1 MGGYW
6 DTYVYAAMQQPT
18 NTMTPLPLEGL
29 HVRLPWTPP
38 MLRNI
43 KEAVIE
49 YRNNPIM
56 TRGPLPAELTQYVKS
71 VYARKHNVGHNKVWP
86 DRNAAVRARLPSCSQ
101 STE

>member
-6 DTYVYAAMQQPT
+6 ETYVFASLQQPT

-29 HVRLPWTPP
+29 HVRMPWTPP

-49 YRNNPIM
+49 YRHNEVMN
-56 TRGPLPAELTQYVKS
+56 RGPLPAELTQYGNLLKLKDPQFYQNDK
-71 VYARKHNVGHNKVWP
+71 YAFALYVNEPK
-86 DRNAAVRARLPSCSQ
+86 
-101 STE
+101 